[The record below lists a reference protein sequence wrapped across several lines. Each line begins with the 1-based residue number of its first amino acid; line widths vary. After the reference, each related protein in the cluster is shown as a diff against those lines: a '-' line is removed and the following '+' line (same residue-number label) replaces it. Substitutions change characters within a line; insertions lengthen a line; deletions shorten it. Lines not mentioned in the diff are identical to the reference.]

1 MTFAKS
7 KNRSKTIIHADMI
20 YDSICHTGR
29 TTHKNL
35 GYYDYLKLLRG
46 GNAGSKRFYDVG
58 VGDSGHTYAGAY
70 DENGGYGQYA
80 TDYPLPLHVSFVFGN
95 KVPNDHTSYIGGGRR
110 FHDSLYNE
118 VHNYLGCLVIRT
130 YRGISHFIPGNMES
144 FNTKPIRGPISDEP
158 DMFLDSDLWANF
170 LKSFTVKLSIPK
182 KVPSLVFKKD
192 NGDYK
197 FTNVHS
203 GELKDFAYIDET
215 TSKRISLLQDENGKY
230 MADPIGGAGRNI
242 GLTGTTP
249 KIIALKFPA
258 PAETTPTITI
268 DFPGAGSFDSVQVSR

>member
-1 MTFAKS
+1 MRASLCALAVLSALTMLTACQKESEPAPAAPAQPQAQTQTQQEASKPNLAPPTAEAPASSSPALVQEPAVPQQDSAAQAIESKPFGEGTLALTKAKV
-7 KNRSKTIIHADMI
+7 
-20 YDSICHTGR
+20 
-29 TTHKNL
+29 
-35 GYYDYLKLLRG
+35 
-46 GNAGSKRFYDVG
+46 VG
-58 VGDSGHTYAGAY
+58 QILNV
-70 DENGGYGQYA
+70 E
-80 TDYPLPLHVSFVFGN
+80 
-95 KVPNDHTSYIGGGRR
+95 
-110 FHDSLYNE
+110 
-118 VHNYLGCLVIRT
+118 
-130 YRGISHFIPGNMES
+130 FI
-144 FNTKPIRGPISDEP
+144 
-158 DMFLDSDLWANF
+158 
-170 LKSFTVKLSIPK
+170 FTPPK
-182 KVPSLVFKKD
+182 KP

>member
-1 MTFAKS
+1 MRASLCTLAVLSALTMLTACQKEPEPAPAAPAQPQAQPQTQQEASKPNPAASSPALVQEPAAPQQDPAAQAIESKPFGEGTLALTKAKV
-7 KNRSKTIIHADMI
+7 
-20 YDSICHTGR
+20 
-29 TTHKNL
+29 
-35 GYYDYLKLLRG
+35 
-46 GNAGSKRFYDVG
+46 VG
-58 VGDSGHTYAGAY
+58 QILNV
-70 DENGGYGQYA
+70 E
-80 TDYPLPLHVSFVFGN
+80 
-95 KVPNDHTSYIGGGRR
+95 
-110 FHDSLYNE
+110 
-118 VHNYLGCLVIRT
+118 
-130 YRGISHFIPGNMES
+130 FI
-144 FNTKPIRGPISDEP
+144 
-158 DMFLDSDLWANF
+158 
-170 LKSFTVKLSIPK
+170 FTPPK
-182 KVPSLVFKKD
+182 KP

>member
-1 MTFAKS
+1 MRASLCTLAVLSALTMLTACQKEPEPAPAAPAQPQAQPQTQQEASKPNPASSSPALVQEPAVPQQDPAVQAIESKPFGEGTLALTKAKV
-7 KNRSKTIIHADMI
+7 
-20 YDSICHTGR
+20 
-29 TTHKNL
+29 
-35 GYYDYLKLLRG
+35 
-46 GNAGSKRFYDVG
+46 VG
-58 VGDSGHTYAGAY
+58 QILNV
-70 DENGGYGQYA
+70 E
-80 TDYPLPLHVSFVFGN
+80 
-95 KVPNDHTSYIGGGRR
+95 
-110 FHDSLYNE
+110 
-118 VHNYLGCLVIRT
+118 
-130 YRGISHFIPGNMES
+130 FI
-144 FNTKPIRGPISDEP
+144 
-158 DMFLDSDLWANF
+158 
-170 LKSFTVKLSIPK
+170 FTPPK
-182 KVPSLVFKKD
+182 KP

>member
-1 MTFAKS
+1 MRASLCTLAVLSALTMLTACQKEPEPAPVAPAQPQAQTQTQQDPTAQAIESKPFGEGTLALTKAKV
-7 KNRSKTIIHADMI
+7 
-20 YDSICHTGR
+20 
-29 TTHKNL
+29 
-35 GYYDYLKLLRG
+35 
-46 GNAGSKRFYDVG
+46 VG
-58 VGDSGHTYAGAY
+58 QILNV
-70 DENGGYGQYA
+70 E
-80 TDYPLPLHVSFVFGN
+80 
-95 KVPNDHTSYIGGGRR
+95 
-110 FHDSLYNE
+110 
-118 VHNYLGCLVIRT
+118 
-130 YRGISHFIPGNMES
+130 FI
-144 FNTKPIRGPISDEP
+144 
-158 DMFLDSDLWANF
+158 
-170 LKSFTVKLSIPK
+170 FTPPK
-182 KVPSLVFKKD
+182 KP

>member
-1 MTFAKS
+1 MRVSLCTLAVLSALTMLTACQKEPEPAPAAPAQPQAQPQTQQEASKPNPAASSPALVQEPAAPQQDPTAQAIESKPFGEGTLALTKAKV
-7 KNRSKTIIHADMI
+7 
-20 YDSICHTGR
+20 
-29 TTHKNL
+29 
-35 GYYDYLKLLRG
+35 
-46 GNAGSKRFYDVG
+46 VG
-58 VGDSGHTYAGAY
+58 QILNV
-70 DENGGYGQYA
+70 E
-80 TDYPLPLHVSFVFGN
+80 
-95 KVPNDHTSYIGGGRR
+95 
-110 FHDSLYNE
+110 
-118 VHNYLGCLVIRT
+118 
-130 YRGISHFIPGNMES
+130 FI
-144 FNTKPIRGPISDEP
+144 
-158 DMFLDSDLWANF
+158 
-170 LKSFTVKLSIPK
+170 FTPPK
-182 KVPSLVFKKD
+182 KP

>member
-1 MTFAKS
+1 MRASLCTLAVLSALTMLTACQKEPEPAPAAPAQPQAQPQTQQEASKPNPAASGPALVQEPAAPQQDPTAQAIESKPFGEGTLALTKAKV
-7 KNRSKTIIHADMI
+7 
-20 YDSICHTGR
+20 
-29 TTHKNL
+29 
-35 GYYDYLKLLRG
+35 
-46 GNAGSKRFYDVG
+46 VG
-58 VGDSGHTYAGAY
+58 QILNV
-70 DENGGYGQYA
+70 E
-80 TDYPLPLHVSFVFGN
+80 
-95 KVPNDHTSYIGGGRR
+95 
-110 FHDSLYNE
+110 
-118 VHNYLGCLVIRT
+118 
-130 YRGISHFIPGNMES
+130 FI
-144 FNTKPIRGPISDEP
+144 
-158 DMFLDSDLWANF
+158 
-170 LKSFTVKLSIPK
+170 FTPPK
-182 KVPSLVFKKD
+182 KP

>member
-1 MTFAKS
+1 MRASLCTLAVLSALTLLAACQKEPEPAPVAPAQPQVQTQTQQEASKPNPAPPAAEAAASSSPALVQEPAVPQQDPAAQAIESKPFGEGTLALTKAKV
-7 KNRSKTIIHADMI
+7 
-20 YDSICHTGR
+20 
-29 TTHKNL
+29 
-35 GYYDYLKLLRG
+35 
-46 GNAGSKRFYDVG
+46 VG
-58 VGDSGHTYAGAY
+58 QILNV
-70 DENGGYGQYA
+70 E
-80 TDYPLPLHVSFVFGN
+80 
-95 KVPNDHTSYIGGGRR
+95 
-110 FHDSLYNE
+110 
-118 VHNYLGCLVIRT
+118 
-130 YRGISHFIPGNMES
+130 FI
-144 FNTKPIRGPISDEP
+144 
-158 DMFLDSDLWANF
+158 
-170 LKSFTVKLSIPK
+170 FTPPK
-182 KVPSLVFKKD
+182 KP

-197 FTNVHS
+197 FTDVHS

>member
-1 MTFAKS
+1 MRASLCTLAVLSALTMLTACQKEPEPAPAALAQPQAQPQTQQEASKPNPAASSPALVQEPAAPQQDPTAQAIESKPFGEGTLALTKAKV
-7 KNRSKTIIHADMI
+7 
-20 YDSICHTGR
+20 
-29 TTHKNL
+29 
-35 GYYDYLKLLRG
+35 
-46 GNAGSKRFYDVG
+46 VG
-58 VGDSGHTYAGAY
+58 QILNV
-70 DENGGYGQYA
+70 E
-80 TDYPLPLHVSFVFGN
+80 
-95 KVPNDHTSYIGGGRR
+95 
-110 FHDSLYNE
+110 
-118 VHNYLGCLVIRT
+118 
-130 YRGISHFIPGNMES
+130 FI
-144 FNTKPIRGPISDEP
+144 
-158 DMFLDSDLWANF
+158 
-170 LKSFTVKLSIPK
+170 FTPPK
-182 KVPSLVFKKD
+182 KP

>member
-1 MTFAKS
+1 MRASLCALAVLSALTMLTACQKEPEPAPVAPAQPQAQTQTQQEASKPNPAASSPALVQEPAAPQQDPTAQTIESKPFGEGTLALTKAKV
-7 KNRSKTIIHADMI
+7 
-20 YDSICHTGR
+20 
-29 TTHKNL
+29 
-35 GYYDYLKLLRG
+35 
-46 GNAGSKRFYDVG
+46 VG
-58 VGDSGHTYAGAY
+58 QILNV
-70 DENGGYGQYA
+70 E
-80 TDYPLPLHVSFVFGN
+80 
-95 KVPNDHTSYIGGGRR
+95 
-110 FHDSLYNE
+110 
-118 VHNYLGCLVIRT
+118 
-130 YRGISHFIPGNMES
+130 FI
-144 FNTKPIRGPISDEP
+144 
-158 DMFLDSDLWANF
+158 
-170 LKSFTVKLSIPK
+170 FTPPK
-182 KVPSLVFKKD
+182 KP

>member
-1 MTFAKS
+1 MRASLCALAVLSALTMLTACQKESEPAPAAPAQPQAQTQTQQEASKPNLAPPAAEAPASSSPALVQEPAAPQQDPAAQAIESKPFGEGTLALTKAKV
-7 KNRSKTIIHADMI
+7 
-20 YDSICHTGR
+20 
-29 TTHKNL
+29 
-35 GYYDYLKLLRG
+35 
-46 GNAGSKRFYDVG
+46 VG
-58 VGDSGHTYAGAY
+58 QILNV
-70 DENGGYGQYA
+70 E
-80 TDYPLPLHVSFVFGN
+80 
-95 KVPNDHTSYIGGGRR
+95 
-110 FHDSLYNE
+110 
-118 VHNYLGCLVIRT
+118 
-130 YRGISHFIPGNMES
+130 FI
-144 FNTKPIRGPISDEP
+144 
-158 DMFLDSDLWANF
+158 
-170 LKSFTVKLSIPK
+170 FTPPK
-182 KVPSLVFKKD
+182 KP

-249 KIIALKFPA
+249 KIIAIKFPA

>member
-1 MTFAKS
+1 MRASLCTLAVLSALTMLTACQKEPEPAPVAPAQPQAQTQTQQEASKPNAPPTAEAPASSSPALVQEPAVPQQDSAAQAIESKPFGEGTLALTKAKV
-7 KNRSKTIIHADMI
+7 
-20 YDSICHTGR
+20 
-29 TTHKNL
+29 
-35 GYYDYLKLLRG
+35 
-46 GNAGSKRFYDVG
+46 VG
-58 VGDSGHTYAGAY
+58 QILNV
-70 DENGGYGQYA
+70 E
-80 TDYPLPLHVSFVFGN
+80 
-95 KVPNDHTSYIGGGRR
+95 
-110 FHDSLYNE
+110 
-118 VHNYLGCLVIRT
+118 
-130 YRGISHFIPGNMES
+130 FI
-144 FNTKPIRGPISDEP
+144 
-158 DMFLDSDLWANF
+158 
-170 LKSFTVKLSIPK
+170 FTPPK
-182 KVPSLVFKKD
+182 KP